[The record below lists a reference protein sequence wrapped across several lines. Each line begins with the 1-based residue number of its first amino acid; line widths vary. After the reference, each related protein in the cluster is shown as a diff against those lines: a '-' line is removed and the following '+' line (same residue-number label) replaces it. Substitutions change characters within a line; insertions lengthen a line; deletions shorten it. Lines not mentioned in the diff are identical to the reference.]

1 MLPDFETDCNH
12 HPSSSSLQPKL
23 STIGFVG
30 PNCLSLQSCVIEGF
44 NILLKSVQQF
54 VSGTTRKGHLGPGK
68 PLILV
73 QSIIK

>member
-1 MLPDFETDCNH
+1 MFNRNPNWLLDLDSDRP
-12 HPSSSSLQPKL
+12 
-23 STIGFVG
+23 IGFVG